1 MAHASELDDNNK
13 VIRVLVF
20 SNDLEPN
27 VEQFATDLFGGVWVQ
42 TSYNGNFR
50 GKYAAIGD
58 TYDKEKDLFV
68 SPVNDIGVIVG

>member
-1 MAHASELDDNNK
+1 MAHAAELDDNNK